1 MELYFTEFHD
11 RGAGIVFRIKRE
23 LFSAR
28 SEYQEIKIFDTDT
41 FGRLLVLDGL
51 VMLTERD
58 EFVYHEMLAHPA
70 FYFKD
75 KAEKVGVI
83 GGGDGGTIREILKY
97 PDVKEAY
104 LVEIDRMVVEASK
117 EYLPFTASS
126 LDDTRVKIFFE
137 DGIKFLNER
146 KESFDL
152 LFIDSSDPVGPAKAL
167 YSMNFYESI
176 KKNLKDDGIVVF
188 QSESPWYHLDI
199 IKEQIEK
206 LSKLFRHVRL
216 YLASIPTYPGGFW
229 SFTIATS
236 AELEGKRDYIP
247 EGLRYY
253 NKSIRDN
260 LFWLPEFVKNVTG

>member
-1 MELYFTEFHD
+1 MKLYFTEFHD
-11 RGAGIVFRIKRE
+11 EGTGIVFKIKKE
-23 LFSAR
+23 LFSAK
-28 SEYQEIKIFDTDT
+28 SPYQEIKIFDTYT

-58 EFVYHEMLAHPA
+58 EFVYHEMLVHPA
-70 FYFKD
+70 FYFKG

-104 LVEIDRMVVEASK
+104 LVEIDRMVVDASK
-117 EYLPFTASS
+117 KYLPFTAFS
-126 LDDTRVKIFFE
+126 LDDRRVKIFFE
-137 DGIKFLNER
+137 DGIRFLKER
-146 KESFDL
+146 EEDFDL

-167 YSMNFYESI
+167 YSMEFYESI
-176 KKNLKDDGIVVF
+176 KKNLKEDGIVVF

-199 IKEQIEK
+199 IKEQIEG
-206 LSKLFRHVRL
+206 LSKLFSSVKL

-236 AELEGKRDYIP
+236 RELVGERDYIP

-253 NKSIRDN
+253 NKSIRET